1 MAIKVSYIQQKPKE
15 FNVQLTKGH
24 YTNFQ
29 NVHFCFL
36 LWLKL
41 AADNNNNITPGLI
54 AVNNFSALWI
64 KEIDIKIYGDDIP
77 ILPLTNMVDIYQYSD
92 KILTDMPKDAL
103 KTMQNDLLYSKKK
116 VVIPGNNTDRCMHY
130 TNVANAAN
138 RMDENLTNKI
148 TKFQDQLKTEYVSR
162 VPLKFLC
169 ESVW

>member
-1 MAIKVSYIQQKPKE
+1 
-15 FNVQLTKGH
+15 
-24 YTNFQ
+24 
-29 NVHFCFL
+29 
-36 LWLKL
+36 
-41 AADNNNNITPGLI
+41 
-54 AVNNFSALWI
+54 
-64 KEIDIKIYGDDIP
+64 
-77 ILPLTNMVDIYQYSD
+77 
-92 KILTDMPKDAL
+92 MPKDAL
-103 KTMQNDLLYSKKK
+103 KMMQNDLLYSKKK